1 MSGIDIRAMNLCT
14 RVFTEVDRLEQDLA
28 QSIISTLE
36 EELEMEGR
44 ASLLL
49 SGGSTP
55 LNLYAR
61 LSHFDIDWEKVMVGL
76 VDERYVSVDSS
87 QSNERLIK
95 EALIQNKAT
104 KVRFVGL
111 IYDENDLLRNID
123 LATDFNKEFYTNNTC
138 VLLGMGTDGHTAS
151 LFPNDEHSLIGLFED
166 NHETPLVVTNSPAK
180 PTQRISFTR
189 DCLLNTKRLFLYF
202 KGDEKMK
209 VFTQAKAY
217 HEPKRFPISAF
228 IHQEEQLLEVFWT
241 Y

>member
-1 MSGIDIRAMNLCT
+1 MNLCT
-14 RVFTEVDRLEQDLA
+14 RIFTEVDSLEQDLA
-28 QSIISTLE
+28 QRIISTLE
-36 EELEMEGR
+36 KELEVEGS

-55 LNLYAR
+55 LNLYTR
-61 LSHFDIDWEKVMVGL
+61 LSHFDIDWENVAVGL
-76 VDERYVSVDSS
+76 VDERYVPVDSS
-87 QSNERLIK
+87 LSNEKLIK
-95 EALIQNKAT
+95 EAFIQNKAT

-111 IYDENDLLRNID
+111 IYDEYDLHRNVD

-151 LFPNDEHSLIGLFED
+151 LFPNDEHSLIGLFAD
-166 NHETPLVVTNSPAK
+166 NHETPLVVTNSPVN
-180 PTQRISFTR
+180 PIQRISFTR
-189 DCLLNTKRLFLYF
+189 DYLLNTKRLFLYF
-202 KGDEKMK
+202 KGDEKMRI
-209 VFTQAKAY
+209 FMQAKAY